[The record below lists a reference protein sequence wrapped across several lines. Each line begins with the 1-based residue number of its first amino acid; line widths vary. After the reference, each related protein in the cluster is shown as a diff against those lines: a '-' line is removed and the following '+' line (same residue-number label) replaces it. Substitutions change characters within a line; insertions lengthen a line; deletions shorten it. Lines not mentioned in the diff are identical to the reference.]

1 MKSLVVAGLGLAL
14 IVLLAYTSV
23 LASGPFGVN
32 DDYQYLQRVY
42 TGTFAPAHNE
52 QVGMGRPAASWLIE
66 AAYLLCDGSVSHLVY
81 IRLAALAGIALFATF
96 LYRTLRRADQE
107 EWVAFTVAACVALSP
122 ACGVYAAWAAAF
134 LSPYALALSL
144 LAGSWLQGRAD
155 DPAGRGRRRV
165 GAALCLL
172 LACCLWQ
179 AAVPVAL
186 LAGFA
191 EVWRRSERGEP
202 LRAAIRASRLL
213 SAWSIMAATVLVY
226 LLGQRLVAFLGLV
239 HGAGLERMA
248 LATDLRAKA
257 WLLVNLLRSGFAS
270 WARLHSLVWE
280 VPVSGLTLAAV
291 GAAIFG
297 GASDGIGRRALLAGG
312 MLLASIS
319 PLLAAG
325 ENNAA
330 FRSLPVL
337 YATVAFLAVEGLAR
351 WRRGVPAW
359 GPAVAGSGLILLLG
373 VSAAYHVRAG
383 LVRPNAREY
392 RAVSQ
397 LVRRQFQQ
405 MPPRLVYLL
414 PSPVLLAPDTM
425 KPSWEYGLVS
435 SPFSWVTKPF
445 LLLIFHDQGMC
456 AKPKLA
462 RLELAFREKG
472 FADLPVL
479 SPMGEMLN
487 EAGTWRT
494 DAHWGTVQV
503 FSHGWMYSPW
513 FGYLNVREFPV
524 VQHHIMG
531 PLLYNGSQPDD
542 FWFYKEGLGTFT
554 TSPGSFPNLYVNERK
569 GWVFLLDTDR
579 SHCAV
584 RGADGQQTL
593 LSGP

>member
-1 MKSLVVAGLGLAL
+1 MKFHVVTGLGLAL
-14 IVLLAYTSV
+14 IVLLAYASV
-23 LASGPFGVN
+23 LTGGPFGVN

-42 TGTFAPAHNE
+42 TGTFDPAHNE
-52 QVGMGRPAASWLIE
+52 QVGMGRPVASWLIE
-66 AAYLLCDGSVSHLVY
+66 AAYLLCRGSVSRLVY
-81 IRLAALAGIALFATF
+81 IRLAALAGVALFAMI
-96 LYRTLRRADQE
+96 LYRTLRRADQGRKA
-107 EWVAFTVAACVALSP
+107 AFTVAACAALSP
-122 ACGVYAAWAAAF
+122 ASGVYAAWGAAF
-134 LSPYALALSL
+134 LSPYALTLSL

-155 DPAGRGRRRV
+155 APAGRWRRGV
-165 GAALCLL
+165 GAASFLL

-179 AAVPVAL
+179 AAVPMAL

-191 EVWRRSERGEP
+191 EVWRRSEQGEP
-202 LRAAIRASRLL
+202 LRAAVRSSRLL
-213 SAWSIMAATVLVY
+213 SAWTIVAATVLVY
-226 LLGQRLVAFLGLV
+226 LLGQRLAVFLGLV

-257 WLLVNLLRSGFAS
+257 WLFLDLLRSGFAS
-270 WARLHSLVWE
+270 WARLHSLAWE
-280 VPVSGLTLAAV
+280 WPVSGLTLAAV
-291 GAAIFG
+291 GAAVFG
-297 GASDGIGRRALLAGG
+297 GTSGGTGRRALLAGC
-312 MLLASIS
+312 MVLASVS

-337 YATVAFLAVEGLAR
+337 YVSVAFLVVEGAAR
-351 WRRGVPAW
+351 WRKGIPAR
-359 GPAVAGSGLILLLG
+359 GPALAVSGLILLMG
-373 VSAAYHVRAG
+373 GSAAYHVRAG
-383 LVRPNAREY
+383 ILQPNAREY
-392 RAVSQ
+392 RAVSR
-397 LVRRQFQQ
+397 LVRRQFRQ

-445 LLLIFHDQGMC
+445 LLLVFHDQGRC
-456 AKPKLA
+456 PEASLD
-462 RLELAFREKG
+462 RLELVFREAG
-472 FADLPVL
+472 HADLPVL
-479 SPMGEMLN
+479 NPMGEMLN
-487 EAGTWRT
+487 EAGTWRL
-494 DAHWGTVQV
+494 DARWGRVQA
-503 FSHGWMYSPW
+503 FSRGWMYSPW

-554 TSPGSFPNLYVNERK
+554 TSPSSFPSLYVNERK
-569 GWVFLLDTDR
+569 GWVLLLDTDR

-593 LSGP
+593 LSGR